1 MERIGAR
8 RIVEA
13 SLPIIL
19 SARARACTGDI
30 EGDIDPRG
38 VGSAWARD
46 GRVLV
51 KAAEAARCVSGGI
64 ASQAARFACRVI
76 EAWLI
81 RPRADRPCL

>member
-1 MERIGAR
+1 MERIGAC

-30 EGDIDPRG
+30 EGNIDPRG
-38 VGSAWARD
+38 VCSAWARD

-64 ASQAARFACRVI
+64 APQAARFACRVI